1 MSWNRNWKP
10 DTPVLQSTMNFYS
23 FTRKALY
30 LFCALTPCGVL
41 SQNVVRLSLN
51 DAVAI
56 ALKNSLEIQIAKN
69 EVEAAELM
77 NHYGVAGG
85 LPTVNATLGN
95 TEQVMNIRQK
105 LQNGTNIERDGAA
118 GNNLSGGVTASLL
131 LYNGHRVVSTK
142 QRLEEI
148 QRQNEELLVAQIQD
162 LIAEVSTAYYDI
174 VRQQSYVRTI
184 QQSILASEK
193 RLEILEARRS
203 AGMANHA
210 DIYQAQIDI
219 NSANQ
224 LLMNQK
230 LVVDVAKT
238 ELLRLLSE
246 EPTIPLEIVDTI
258 MVNNELRLEDFL
270 DKASKNTRIKASE
283 NQIRINELIQR
294 EIAAQ
299 RYPTVRL
306 NAALNYTRVQSAAG
320 FNLLNQSFGPNIGL
334 AVGIPIYNG
343 NAFKRQQQAAAVDIR
358 TAQKQKEILERDFKA
373 DVYKT
378 WQAYQ
383 NALSQLETEI
393 KNYRLT
399 QELLNLTMQRFEL
412 IQATIIDVR
421 EAQKSFE
428 DAGYRLV
435 NLSYAAKAAEIE
447 LFRLVNELN

>member
-1 MSWNRNWKP
+1 
-10 DTPVLQSTMNFYS
+10 MNFHR
-23 FTRKALY
+23 FAQKALI
-30 LFCALTPCGVL
+30 FVCGMTTITGF
-41 SQNVVRLSLN
+41 SQ
-51 DAVAI
+51 DAVQLTLDDAIAI
-56 ALKNSLEIQIAKN
+56 ALKNSLEIQIARN
-69 EVEAAELM
+69 DVEAAELM

-95 TEQVMNIRQK
+95 TQQVMNIRQK

-118 GNNLSGGVTASLL
+118 GNNLSSGVVASLV
-131 LYNGHRVVSTK
+131 LYNGHRIVSTK
-142 QRLEEI
+142 RRLEELK
-148 QRQNEELLVAQIQD
+148 QQNEELLLAQIQD
-162 LIAEVSTAYYDI
+162 LIADVSTAYYDI
-174 VRQQSYVRTI
+174 VRQQSYVKTI
-184 QQSILASEK
+184 VQSILASEK

-203 AGMANHA
+203 AGLANNA

-219 NSANQ
+219 NTAKQ
-224 LLMNQK
+224 LMMNQK

-238 ELLRLLSE
+238 ELLRLMSE
-246 EPTIPLEIVDTI
+246 DPSIELEIADTI
-258 MVNNELRLEDFL
+258 IVSKDLDLNEFLE
-270 DKASKNTRIKASE
+270 KTAKNRQIRASE
-283 NQIRINELIQR
+283 NQIRISELVQR

-306 NAALNYTRVQSAAG
+306 NAGLNYTRNQSAAG
-320 FNLLNQSFGPNIGL
+320 FNLLNQSFGPNVGL
-334 AVGIPIYNG
+334 AVSIPLYNG
-343 NAFKRQQQAAAVDIR
+343 EAYRRQQQAAGVEIKSAR
-358 TAQKQKEILERDFKA
+358 KRKEILERDFKSE
-373 DVYKT
+373 VYKT
-378 WQAYQ
+378 YHAYK

-447 LFRLVNELN
+447 LYRLANELN